1 MKFFIS
7 IGVIVLLIAGCTPK
21 MGQDII
27 VEPQG
32 TFRLESP
39 KAEAIIG
46 VLALLGLSNDKDLI
60 HIGSDLK
67 IINKWHSDVKIISL
81 TYALSDE
88 KGVITEGEAKT
99 DLSRP
104 LLVAS
109 GSEKILPLEFR
120 IELKRLNANRL
131 IGILESKRKLMVKGE
146 AVLEVWGIR
155 HTYPFEKEAT
165 KVVQKAIKGYL

>member
-7 IGVIVLLIAGCTPK
+7 VVAVILFAGCAPK
-21 MGQDII
+21 MGKDII

-32 TFRLESP
+32 NLRLESS

-46 VLALLGLSNDKDLI
+46 VLALLGLPSEKDLI
-60 HIGSDLK
+60 HLGSDLK

-88 KGVITEGEAKT
+88 KGNIAEGEAKT
-99 DLSRP
+99 DLTKP
-104 LLVAS
+104 LLVSS
-109 GSEKILPLEFR
+109 GSEKILPLAFR
-120 IELKRLNANRL
+120 IELKRLNGNR
-131 IGILESKRKLMVKGE
+131 IMEILESKRKLTVKGNV
-146 AVLEVWGIR
+146 VLEVWGIQ